1 MSTDEASQSH
11 PPLIVLQ
18 VGLYPYD
25 GALKLQH
32 QIVAARRE
40 GRVPDTLILL
50 QHPPVIT
57 LGRRGNEHNIL
68 VSQAWLAEHNIEV
81 HRVERGGDVTY
92 HGPGQLV
99 GYPIMDLRQHGE
111 DVGRYMHRLE
121 EVLIRALGE
130 SGIQAGRSPGN
141 IGVWLDERRKIAA
154 LGARIEKWFTYHG
167 FALNVG
173 ADSFH
178 SRLIVPCGLVDKE
191 VTSMEETLGRE
202 VDMGRVRRS
211 VVRSFAAVF
220 GVDPRDVALEDLL
233 PLLEDA

>member
-11 PPLIVLQ
+11 PPLFVLQ
-18 VGLYPYD
+18 LGLHPYD
-25 GALKLQH
+25 GALRLQH
-32 QIVAARRE
+32 QVVAARRE

-68 VSQAWLAEHNIEV
+68 VSSAWLAEHNIEV

-111 DVGRYMHRLE
+111 DVGGYMHRLE

-130 SGIQAGRSPGN
+130 FGIDAGHSPGN
-141 IGVWLDERRKIAA
+141 IGVWLDEQRKIAA
-154 LGARIEKWFTYHG
+154 LGARIEKWITYHG

-178 SRLIVPCGLVDKE
+178 SQLIVPCGLVDKE
-191 VTSMEETLGRE
+191 VTSMEETLGRKM
-202 VDMGRVRRS
+202 DMGRVRRS

-220 GVDPRDVALEDLL
+220 GVDPREVALEDLL
-233 PLLEDA
+233 PLLECT

>member
-1 MSTDEASQSH
+1 MSKVGVVESRQ
-11 PPLIVLQ
+11 PLIVLQ
-18 VGLYPYD
+18 LGLHAYD
-25 GALKLQH
+25 SALRLQH
-32 QIVAARRE
+32 QVVAARRD
-40 GRVPDTLILL
+40 GRLSDTLILL

-57 LGRRGNEHNIL
+57 LGRRGKEYNIL

-99 GYPIMDLRQHGE
+99 GYPVMDLRQHGE

-121 EVLIRALGE
+121 EVLIRTLGE
-130 SGIQAGRSPGN
+130 FGIHARRSPDK
-141 IGVWLDERRKIAA
+141 IGVWLDEQRKIAA
-154 LGARIEKWFTYHG
+154 LGARIEKWITYHG

-178 SRLIVPCGLVDKE
+178 SHLIVPCGLVDKE